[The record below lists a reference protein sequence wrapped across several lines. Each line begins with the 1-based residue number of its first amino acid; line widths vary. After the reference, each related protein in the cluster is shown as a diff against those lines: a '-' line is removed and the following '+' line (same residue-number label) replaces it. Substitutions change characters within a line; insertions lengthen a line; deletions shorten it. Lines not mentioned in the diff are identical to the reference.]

1 MQLPLVPRMC
11 PSPAPWAPAPA
22 ADHPLHLRS
31 LRVGAAGSTLL
42 LAVHPLS
49 RGDRRTAARRS
60 RTARCAV
67 EEDEHAKAVQQW
79 VQDVVIGYNFCPYAQ
94 PAAAQGHLRVVTS
107 TSEVPEGVLE
117 DLSAEA
123 VRLPQGAG
131 LQLGDLIQLGE
142 QRATIRDT
150 CAGYS
155 ASGLPL
161 AMANDADIH
170 RRNGRTIQE
179 DLRSFFMPLAANWTV
194 LELGSYR
201 GYTTRALA
209 ETFAS
214 VIAVDASEAFLNS
227 NRRYNADR
235 RNIFFVHLHS
245 RVEGLRSLRQNE
257 APEPL
262 MVAMVDAE
270 HEYASV
276 YRDTN
281 QLLRY
286 FRPSLKYL
294 IFDDFGTDPGV
305 MRAVREF
312 VQSGRLR
319 VLASS
324 RPPHADAGTSMAT
337 YSHLGNGYAHQA
349 PLPTTQP
356 PATAPA
362 HMLGPAGSPGSRPFS
377 ANPSSPY
384 GSWDQLPAGPVDE
397 DADPDFEEMVSDLR
411 RSFVGWLKKA
421 ELETKQHRSELRRGR
436 QAFEEEKLSVW
447 QQFMAEKQREVEKI
461 REDRRHAEE
470 EMATHLRRM
479 QTDIEEA
486 RSRISEERQRA
497 LRLAAGRGS
506 ASVVRELV
514 AVGLS
519 VNDGCRG
526 TGYTPLHLAAAG
538 GHVVVCEL
546 LLDALADVH
555 KQVDGIT
562 ALSLARKMG
571 NMEVEEVI
579 ERHVA
584 TLLMHDQGN
593 VADEAA
599 QYRRAHVL
607 PRVSAMLSEA
617 VLQAAPFE
625 EAQKP
630 EESQGA
636 GVEQEGSQRRRS
648 VAHEYEKFRQEYGL
662 FEADR
667 QRLANPQLAA
677 ESTVDLNVGGTIFET
692 TRSTLVQQSGS
703 FLESL
708 LSGRYQISRDRYG
721 RIFLNRDP
729 DHFRT
734 ILNFLRN
741 PHTPPMPRDSA
752 ESEALVQEASFYGV
766 HFFPFPL
773 VFAVGG
779 HDGYEHLRAMEVL
792 DDGVK
797 CSDFHRF
804 ALCDVEIY
812 DCLRDTWEA
821 GSAMRFARRNCGCCE
836 LEGRIY
842 AIGGFDGTRIIDSVE
857 AYDSR
862 LKNLGDKGTFA
873 HPLPTGRSSPM
884 ATVNGGKLWVL
895 GGTSGT
901 RLRTVDVFDPRANR
915 WESLKT
921 EMVDARSAGQAANCV
936 HHVFAMG
943 GTDNDH
949 RIHFSAECL
958 DPDDHEARMD
968 FAAAVISDS
977 IMVTGGQNGSVLS
990 SSEFYRPELD
1000 EWQAGPSM
1008 AIPRCT
1014 IHHSLPVTCA
1024 CTMRMSTK
1032 RSGTERSSKSLMSL
1046 KMRSV

>member
-486 RSRISEERQRA
+486 RSRISEERQR
-497 LRLAAGRGS
+497 
-506 ASVVRELV
+506 
-514 AVGLS
+514 
-519 VNDGCRG
+519 
-526 TGYTPLHLAAAG
+526 
-538 GHVVVCEL
+538 
-546 LLDALADVH
+546 
-555 KQVDGIT
+555 
-562 ALSLARKMG
+562 
-571 NMEVEEVI
+571 
-579 ERHVA
+579 
-584 TLLMHDQGN
+584 
-593 VADEAA
+593 
-599 QYRRAHVL
+599 
-607 PRVSAMLSEA
+607 
-617 VLQAAPFE
+617 
-625 EAQKP
+625 
-630 EESQGA
+630 
-636 GVEQEGSQRRRS
+636 VEQEGSQRRRS